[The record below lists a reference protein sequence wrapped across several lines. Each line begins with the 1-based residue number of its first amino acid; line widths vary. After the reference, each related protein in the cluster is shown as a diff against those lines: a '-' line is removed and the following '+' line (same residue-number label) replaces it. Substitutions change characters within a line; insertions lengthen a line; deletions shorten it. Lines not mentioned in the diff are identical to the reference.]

1 MIKLIKK
8 YFSGILSII
17 VLIAIVVNIYI
28 DKKRNKLLEKSIDIK
43 GVLIE
48 KYSEGKNK
56 TGTFEFKLKNNKI
69 KFDFIGDFSFLQVGD
84 TVLIQYAIEDPSV
97 ARVKDRYYMR
107 KYKYLKK

>member
-43 GVLIE
+43 GVLFE
-48 KYSEGKNK
+48 KYTEGKNK
-56 TGTFEFKLKNNKI
+56 MGTFEFKLKNSKI
-69 KFDFIGDFSFLQVGD
+69 KFDYIGDFSFLQIGD